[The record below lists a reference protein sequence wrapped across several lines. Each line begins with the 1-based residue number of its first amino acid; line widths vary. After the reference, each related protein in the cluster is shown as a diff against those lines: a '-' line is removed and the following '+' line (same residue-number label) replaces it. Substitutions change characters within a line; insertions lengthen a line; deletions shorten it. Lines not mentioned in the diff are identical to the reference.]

1 MFVGEQVGSGLQ
13 GSSARV
19 ERVGLAAPVPVGGQ
33 LDAASAFVEG
43 VAGQPDHVKGVDHR
57 GRLG

>member
-19 ERVGLAAPVPVGGQ
+19 ERVGLSARCPWV
-33 LDAASAFVEG
+33 ASWTRRRHSSRALP
-43 VAGQPDHVKGVDHR
+43 ASR
-57 GRLG
+57 TT